1 MSIKLI
7 YMRTGEE
14 VISEV
19 KEIAH
24 PESGEPIGYHMHK
37 PFRLD
42 IVQQNIEFNSD
53 KGYQLEWFPWAP
65 LSKDRDFFIPGSQ
78 VITVYEPLDSLVSQ
92 YISAIDE
99 TRYEENVLLIRSKAA
114 KDTMEEEY
122 MHRGVA
128 TRTFARGFNL
138 ADDVEV
144 GEVTFKDGLLTIP
157 LKKIIPDHQA
167 LKVYDIN

>member
-42 IVQQNIEFNSD
+42 IVQQNIEFNSE

-78 VITVYEPLDSLVSQ
+78 VITVYEPLDSLISQ

-99 TRYEENVLLIRSKAA
+99 TRYEENFRKH
-114 KDTMEEEY
+114 E
-122 MHRGVA
+122 
-128 TRTFARGFNL
+128 ARFNL
-138 ADDVEV
+138 SYEDIDLDDMFDEAEKMLAELEEDN
-144 GEVTFKDGLLTIP
+144 GDSPAAAEDGGVRPESSGDT
-157 LKKIIPDHQA
+157 
-167 LKVYDIN
+167 

>member
-99 TRYEENVLLIRSKAA
+99 TRYEENFRKHEARFNLSYEDLDLDDMFNQAEQ
-114 KDTMEEEY
+114 MLNELEEEVDGDSPAAAEDG
-122 MHRGVA
+122 GVHPEPSGN
-128 TRTFARGFNL
+128 T
-138 ADDVEV
+138 
-144 GEVTFKDGLLTIP
+144 
-157 LKKIIPDHQA
+157 
-167 LKVYDIN
+167 

>member
-42 IVQQNIEFNSD
+42 IVQQNIEFNSE

-78 VITVYEPLDSLVSQ
+78 VITVYEPLDSLISQ
-92 YISAIDE
+92 YVSAIDE
-99 TRYEENVLLIRSKAA
+99 TRYEENFRKH
-114 KDTMEEEY
+114 E
-122 MHRGVA
+122 
-128 TRTFARGFNL
+128 ARFNL
-138 ADDVEV
+138 SYEDIDLDDMFDEAEKMLTELEEDN
-144 GEVTFKDGLLTIP
+144 GDSPAAAEDGGVRPESSGDT
-157 LKKIIPDHQA
+157 
-167 LKVYDIN
+167 

>member
-42 IVQQNIEFNSD
+42 IVQQNIEFNSE

-78 VITVYEPLDSLVSQ
+78 VITVYEPLDSLISQ
-92 YISAIDE
+92 YVSAIDE
-99 TRYEENVLLIRSKAA
+99 TRYEENFRKH
-114 KDTMEEEY
+114 E
-122 MHRGVA
+122 
-128 TRTFARGFNL
+128 ARFNL
-138 ADDVEV
+138 SYEDIDLDDMFDEAEKMLAELEEDN
-144 GEVTFKDGLLTIP
+144 GDSPAAAEDGGVRPESSGDT
-157 LKKIIPDHQA
+157 
-167 LKVYDIN
+167 

>member
-42 IVQQNIEFNSD
+42 IVQQNIEFNSER
-53 KGYQLEWFPWAP
+53 GYQLEWFPWAP

-78 VITVYEPLDSLVSQ
+78 VITVYEPLDSLISQ
-92 YISAIDE
+92 YVSAIDE
-99 TRYEENVLLIRSKAA
+99 TRYEENFRKH
-114 KDTMEEEY
+114 E
-122 MHRGVA
+122 
-128 TRTFARGFNL
+128 ARFNL
-138 ADDVEV
+138 SYEDIDLDDMFDEAEKMLAELEEDN
-144 GEVTFKDGLLTIP
+144 GDSPAAAEDGGVRPESSGDT
-157 LKKIIPDHQA
+157 
-167 LKVYDIN
+167 

>member
-42 IVQQNIEFNSD
+42 IVQQNIEFNSE

-78 VITVYEPLDSLVSQ
+78 VITVYEPLDSLISQ

-99 TRYEENVLLIRSKAA
+99 TRYEENFRKH
-114 KDTMEEEY
+114 E
-122 MHRGVA
+122 
-128 TRTFARGFNL
+128 ARFNL
-138 ADDVEV
+138 SYEDIDLDDMFDEAEKMLAELEEDN
-144 GEVTFKDGLLTIP
+144 GDSPTAAEDGGVRPESSGDT
-157 LKKIIPDHQA
+157 
-167 LKVYDIN
+167 

>member
-99 TRYEENVLLIRSKAA
+99 TRYEENFRKHEARFNLSYEDLDLDDMFDQAEK
-114 KDTMEEEY
+114 MLNELEEE
-122 MHRGVA
+122 GDGDSPVA
-128 TRTFARGFNL
+128 T
-138 ADDVEV
+138 E
-144 GEVTFKDGLLTIP
+144 DGRVHP
-157 LKKIIPDHQA
+157 EPSGNA
-167 LKVYDIN
+167 